1 MLKEK
6 TVWDFQEWNLKAWTG
21 SLHNPMSV
29 IATVE
34 KGVKYVQSYNKD
46 IIVIVVD
53 LVIYLFQV
61 FLFLNLNSFL

>member
-1 MLKEK
+1 
-6 TVWDFQEWNLKAWTG
+6 
-21 SLHNPMSV
+21 MSV